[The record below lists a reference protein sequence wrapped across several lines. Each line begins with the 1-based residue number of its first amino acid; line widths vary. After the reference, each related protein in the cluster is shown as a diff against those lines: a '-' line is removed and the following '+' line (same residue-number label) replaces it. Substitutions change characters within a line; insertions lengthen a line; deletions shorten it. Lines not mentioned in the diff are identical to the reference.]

1 MGGGG
6 PTMCGSEV
14 ALEERLRVAIDSD
27 RLNWSR
33 RWRGYMTSATV
44 AVVCSDRARPAG
56 DP

>member
-6 PTMCGSEV
+6 STICGSEA
-14 ALEERLRVAIDSD
+14 ALEVRLRVEIDSD
-27 RLNWSR
+27 HLNWSR

-56 DP
+56 A

>member
-6 PTMCGSEV
+6 PMMCGSEV